1 MKKINTYII
10 EKLKVSANLKI
21 DTRDDDTVKELYG
34 NAEDN
39 EKFKKYLQDCLKR
52 DKYDIQI
59 HNIEFIHN
67 NVMILHDSICRML
80 CKFSED
86 DTYIGL
92 YNRIIDVLK
101 EKHFITEKLK
111 VSSKNFKDDKNN
123 EYKDKTN
130 RVTYY
135 NAYNYHSEILE
146 VENID
151 LFMDYWYHFLEGE
164 DEALKENLNINWND
178 IYVDHDAH
186 DVYVLDSNTGDEIT
200 ISYDENPRTFYNA
213 YNRIIEYFEDQ
224 IVSKRMNY
232 EKDN

>member
-21 DTRDDDTVKELYG
+21 DTRDYETVDMLST
-34 NAEDN
+34 NASDKR
-39 EKFKKYLQDCLKR
+39 KFMEYLQDCIKR
-52 DKYDIQI
+52 DKYAIQASDVDFF
-59 HNIEFIHN
+59 NSKVLFYYDKY
-67 NVMILHDSICRML
+67 MRSL
-80 CKFSED
+80 CNYSVN
-86 DTYIGL
+86 DTYIEL
-92 YNRIIDVLK
+92 YDRIIDALR
-101 EKHFITEKLK
+101 ENLFITEKLK
-111 VSSKNFKDDKNN
+111 VSSNN
-123 EYKDKTN
+123 LKEYNKEYKDKTN

-135 NAYNYHSEILE
+135 NAHNYHSEILE